1 VRAVPSR
8 RAICANHELA
18 DLDREVFAAN
28 ARVLREARNA
38 GEAKALQRE
47 QDVFIA
53 RRNAGYGRPGYDLK
67 KAMQERLQRLN
78 GVDGY

>member
-1 VRAVPSR
+1 
-8 RAICANHELA
+8 
-18 DLDREVFAAN
+18 
-28 ARVLREARNA
+28 VLREARNA

-47 QDVFIA
+47 QDDFIA

-67 KAMQERLQRLN
+67 KTMQERLRRLN

>member
-1 VRAVPSR
+1 MKSGT
-8 RAICANHELA
+8 
-18 DLDREVFAAN
+18 DLINEARKRIREVS
-28 ARVLREARNA
+28 A

-47 QDVFIA
+47 QDDFIA

-67 KAMQERLQRLN
+67 KTMQERLRRLN